1 MGKIESFKPVINEE
15 SKVLILGS
23 MPGIMSLDNV
33 EYYGNPRNHFWSII
47 FDLFNEP
54 LQEEYEKKI
63 SFILNHGIALWD
75 VIENCERRGS
85 LDVNIKN
92 EQPNDLPGLLRIYPG
107 IQAVVFN
114 GGKAHDIYRKRIGFH
129 HVPAIDYIKL
139 PSTSP
144 IPGRNIKTYDEK
156 LESWKV
162 VREYCEKERRNVDH
176 QVRKV

>member
-23 MPGIMSLDNV
+23 MPGIMSLDKV
-33 EYYGNPRNHFWSII
+33 EYYGNPRNHFWRII